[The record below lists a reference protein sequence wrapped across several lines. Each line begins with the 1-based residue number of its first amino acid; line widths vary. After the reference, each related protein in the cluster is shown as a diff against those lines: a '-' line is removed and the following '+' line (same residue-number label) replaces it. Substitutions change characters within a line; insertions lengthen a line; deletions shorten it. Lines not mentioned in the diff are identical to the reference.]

1 MVKGDYFT
9 GLTPAG
15 IIRCGRVHD
24 LEGTLDEMGEQL
36 VAPAQGRW
44 ECQTIGFSKSTQMH
58 DIVISLFVNR
68 SEFGLRI

>member
-1 MVKGDYFT
+1 MFGTMTTPPFPMVKGDYFT

-36 VAPAQGRW
+36 VAPAQG
-44 ECQTIGFSKSTQMH
+44 
-58 DIVISLFVNR
+58 L
-68 SEFGLRI
+68 